1 MGPSRELGGQH
12 VSRALGI
19 RTWCT
24 CPDVARAGPE
34 RGPDGTWAPGSSS
47 PLCQALLHMFLYRRT
62 EWIRAGPP
70 GQRRS
75 APVLSL
81 VPLCPQS
88 FFRQVVFTSRSDFK
102 DPLCFRRYGKQAR
115 LGVRR
120 RRSPDLSA
128 AGWDTRDWSG
138 RAARRPRGVTWS
150 VRTHRTKKAEAG
162 ARRDGTALRSPLPRP
177 SPPLT
182 GGASVLHSAH
192 PQMWPFGGGVFK
204 KRNGTALVFLVSQ
217 LAFSNIEHR
226 PLLIYTDYHTFR
238 VLKMILGFKN

>member
-1 MGPSRELGGQH
+1 MCPGPLGCERGA
-12 VSRALGI
+12 RALM
-19 RTWCT
+19 W
-24 CPDVARAGPE
+24 PGPAQR

-102 DPLCFRRYGKQAR
+102 DPLCFRRYRKQAR

-182 GGASVLHSAH
+182 GGAST
-192 PQMWPFGGGVFK
+192 GV
-204 KRNGTALVFLVSQ
+204 ALRRRGL
-217 LAFSNIEHR
+217 
-226 PLLIYTDYHTFR
+226 
-238 VLKMILGFKN
+238 

>member
-1 MGPSRELGGQH
+1 MCPGPLGCERGA
-12 VSRALGI
+12 RALMWPGMAQ
-19 RTWCT
+19 R
-24 CPDVARAGPE
+24 

-47 PLCQALLHMFLYRRT
+47 PLCQALLHVFLYRRT

-102 DPLCFRRYGKQAR
+102 DPLCFRRYRKQAR

-150 VRTHRTKKAEAG
+150 VRTHRNKKG
-162 ARRDGTALRSPLPRP
+162 RSRCTARRDSASVPASQAVPAADRWRVRPTLGASTGVALRRRGL
-177 SPPLT
+177 
-182 GGASVLHSAH
+182 
-192 PQMWPFGGGVFK
+192 
-204 KRNGTALVFLVSQ
+204 
-217 LAFSNIEHR
+217 
-226 PLLIYTDYHTFR
+226 
-238 VLKMILGFKN
+238 

>member
-1 MGPSRELGGQH
+1 MGPSRELGGQRA
-12 VSRALGI
+12 SRALGM

-24 CPDVARAGPE
+24 CPDVARDGPE

-102 DPLCFRRYGKQAR
+102 DPLCFRRYRKQAR
-115 LGVRR
+115 LGGAPPPQPRPVCGWMGHSRLVGEGGASPPRR
-120 RRSPDLSA
+120 DVECPHSPNKKGRSRC
-128 AGWDTRDWSG
+128 T
-138 RAARRPRGVTWS
+138 
-150 VRTHRTKKAEAG
+150 
-162 ARRDGTALRSPLPRP
+162 ARRDSASVPASQAVPAADRWRVRPRLDASAGVALRRRGL
-177 SPPLT
+177 
-182 GGASVLHSAH
+182 
-192 PQMWPFGGGVFK
+192 
-204 KRNGTALVFLVSQ
+204 
-217 LAFSNIEHR
+217 
-226 PLLIYTDYHTFR
+226 
-238 VLKMILGFKN
+238 